1 VVILFKSNR
10 HLDDECEEEV
20 YKPMPLFG
28 RWGFTGED
36 HMKTVGES

>member
-1 VVILFKSNR
+1 VIILFKSNR
-10 HLDDECEEEV
+10 YLDDECEGEV